1 MSLIMTTY
9 PFDSDDIYFLLGLI
23 SLVYSTMN
31 ICFLLVIHPDF
42 RLIQAHLALYLATPS
57 LTPRLDSLTT
67 IFTIDIY

>member
-1 MSLIMTTY
+1 MSIIMTTY

-42 RLIQAHLALYLATPS
+42 SRIQAYLALYLATPS